1 MTRRL
6 STTDGDGLITAE
18 RDVRARLAITEPPLD
33 VDFAATAVIAN
44 VFRIASAARSVF
56 ERRVLGADRLSF
68 TAFTVLWVLWIWGE
82 QEFRHVAVES
92 SITKGTLTGV
102 LSTLEGRGLV
112 RRRRLDSDRR
122 MVMVAATGEAE
133 ALMQRVFPAINE
145 QESEMVSRLD
155 SSERDELARLLREVL
170 RQLDAETASTGE
182 PAMEEPAMDQR
193 DG

>member
-6 STTDGDGLITAE
+6 SATDGDGLITAE
-18 RDVRARLAITEPPLD
+18 RDVRARLAIMEPPLD

-82 QEFRHVAVES
+82 QEFRQVASES

-122 MVMVAATGEAE
+122 MVMVAATGDAE
-133 ALMQRVFPAINE
+133 ALMQRVFPAVNE

-170 RQLDAETASTGE
+170 RELDARMTSTGE
-182 PAMEEPAMDQR
+182 PAMGER
-193 DG
+193 DA